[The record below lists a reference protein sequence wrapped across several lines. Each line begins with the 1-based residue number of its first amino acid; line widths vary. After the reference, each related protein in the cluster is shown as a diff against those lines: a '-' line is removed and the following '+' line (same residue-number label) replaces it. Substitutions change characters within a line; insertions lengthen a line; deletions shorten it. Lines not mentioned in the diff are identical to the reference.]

1 MIQMQTI
8 LQVAD
13 NSGAKSLLV
22 ITVLGQ
28 QKKHAVVGDIVS
40 AAVEEALPDGTVKK
54 GQRVKAVIVRSKQK
68 IRRADGSYLSFDENA
83 AAVLIDKDKN
93 PIGSRIFGPVARELR
108 DKNFMKIIS
117 LAPEVL

>member
-8 LQVAD
+8 LEVAD

-54 GQRVKAVIVRSKQK
+54 GQRVKAVIVRSKMK
-68 IRRADGSYLSFDENA
+68 IRRPDGSYLRLTRTLLFSSTKTRTPS
-83 AAVLIDKDKN
+83 AAVFSDLW
-93 PIGSRIFGPVARELR
+93 PVNCAIRT
-108 DKNFMKIIS
+108 S
-117 LAPEVL
+117 